1 MFVGRLKEPIRWFSS
16 KLIKLVKESIL
27 LIVGINVN
35 DLNIGLYLRVT
46 LMKFHS
52 LYTNAQNS
60 SHKKESI
67 ESIKEIYIYIFFFQ
81 KMN

>member
-1 MFVGRLKEPIRWFSS
+1 MQPLLFVGHLKEPIRWFSS

-52 LYTNAQNS
+52 IRCIQNAQNS
-60 SHKKESI
+60 SHKKV
-67 ESIKEIYIYIFFFQ
+67 
-81 KMN
+81 